1 LERDMKIERIDIA
14 QGTSAAEPLSQSPL
28 KADVNFFNA
37 ALNEPTPAAQAEDNV
52 AGRIIGQLSQHSET
66 LQKLAERSDRALQKA
81 AKTADPM
88 DMVKANRSL
97 SSFYLESVLTAKMVS
112 KGAQAVEKLTN
123 LQ

>member
-1 LERDMKIERIDIA
+1 MKIESIDIT
-14 QGTSAAEPLSQSPL
+14 QGAAAAKPLDQAPL
-28 KADVNFFNA
+28 KSDVSWFSA
-37 ALNEPTPAAQAEDNV
+37 ALNKPTATTASEDNV
-52 AGRIIGQLSQHSET
+52 ASRIIGQLSNRSEA
-66 LQKLAERSDRALQKA
+66 LQKLSERSDRALQKA